1 QRPPYHSALIPGTSV
16 DQTIA
21 SGSDGVMTI
30 SAPMRRLHAGR
41 PQREWREVVRLT
53 EILHIAVNDGG

>member
-1 QRPPYHSALIPGTSV
+1 V

-30 SAPMRRLHAGR
+30 SAPMHRLHAGR

>member
-1 QRPPYHSALIPGTSV
+1 V

-21 SGSDGVMTI
+21 FGSDGVMTI
-30 SAPMRRLHAGR
+30 SAPMHRPHAGQ

-53 EILHIAVNDGG
+53 EILHIAVNDAG

>member
-1 QRPPYHSALIPGTSV
+1 V
-16 DQTIA
+16 NQTIA

-30 SAPMRRLHAGR
+30 SAPVHRLHAGR